1 MRIIKAKVRQVKKMK
16 LAPSRE
22 EFKKLSQGASLV
34 AVGTQIDTD
43 LDTPVSMYY
52 KLVGGAKGFL
62 LESVDAHQKFG
73 RFSFIGAEPF
83 INLQIYKNR
92 LMIQEE
98 DRMKALDGTPVE
110 TMNRYLQGFK
120 AALANQQL
128 PLANGGAV
136 GYFCYETAAVF
147 DRIRNMEVD
156 DEELLGQFM
165 ICRVLMVFDQQKN
178 ASRLIYLADV
188 RNAENLDEVYDQL
201 EQKMEE
207 LQERLYSPTC
217 YKLQKSAPR
226 KEKLD
231 FMEKYGRLPEDFVRT
246 VAACKEYINK
256 GDIFQVVPSRQ
267 FKTRLT
273 KPAFYFYRRLRQVN
287 PSPYMF
293 YLDFGRKKFVAASP
307 EMLVKVAGGYVYT
320 YPIAGTCRR
329 GRTEAEDAA
338 LEAELKADM
347 KECAEHSMLVDLA
360 RNDIGRIS
368 EAGSVIVSRLRQVER
383 FSHVMHMVSEVRG
396 NLKEGYTPMDVLRAC
411 FPAGTVSGAPKLRAM
426 EIINELETVK
436 RGPYAGSA
444 GYIDFAGNMDM
455 CITLRTMF
463 IDGDTGY
470 IQSGAGIVYD
480 SKADSEYKEILQ
492 KSKAMFTV
500 VEEVE
505 NDVVAFR

>member
-1 MRIIKAKVRQVKKMK
+1 MK
-16 LAPSRE
+16 LTPSRE
-22 EFKKLSQGASLV
+22 EFKKLSQTANLV
-34 AVGTQIDTD
+34 AVSTQIDTD

-52 KLVGGAKGFL
+52 KLVGEAKGFL

-98 DRMKALDGTPVE
+98 DQMKALDGTPVE
-110 TMNRYLQGFK
+110 TMNKYLAGFK
-120 AALANQQL
+120 AVLGNQQL

-147 DRIRNMEVD
+147 DRIRGLEVGE
-156 DEELLGQFM
+156 EELLGQFM

-178 ASRLIYLADV
+178 ASQLIYLADA
-188 RNAENLDEVYDQL
+188 RHAEDLDELYDQV
-201 EQKMEE
+201 EHRMEE
-207 LQERLYSPTC
+207 LVDKLYSPIQ
-217 YKLQKSAPR
+217 YKLQKTAPR
-226 KEKLD
+226 KDKLD
-231 FMEKYGRLPEDFVRT
+231 FLAKYGELPEDFVKT
-246 VAACKEYINK
+246 IAACKEYINA

-267 FKTRLT
+267 FKTKLT
-273 KPAFYFYRRLRQVN
+273 KPAFHFYRRLRQVN

-293 YLDFGRKKFVAASP
+293 YLNFGKKKFVAASP
-307 EMLVKVAGGYVYT
+307 EMLVKVAGEYVYT
-320 YPIAGTCRR
+320 YPIAGTRRR
-329 GRTEAEDAA
+329 GQSEAEDVA
-338 LEAELKADM
+338 LEAELKADI

-368 EAGSVIVSRLRQVER
+368 DAGSVVVTKLRQVER

-396 NLKEGYTPMDVLRAC
+396 NLKKGYTPMDVLKAC

-426 EIINELETVK
+426 EIINELEPVK
-436 RGPYAGSA
+436 RGPYAGTV
-444 GYIDFAGNMDM
+444 GYMDFDGNMDM

-480 SKADSEYKEILQ
+480 SKADFEYKEILQ

>member
-1 MRIIKAKVRQVKKMK
+1 MK
-16 LAPSRE
+16 LVPARE
-22 EFKKLSQGASLV
+22 EFKRLSETANLV
-34 AVGTQIDTD
+34 AVATSIDTD

-52 KLVGGAKGFL
+52 KLVGEDKGFL

-98 DRMKALDGTPVE
+98 DQMKALDGSPVD
-110 TMNRYLQGFK
+110 TMNEYMKGLK
-120 AALANQQL
+120 SALHNQQL

-136 GYFCYETAAVF
+136 GYFNYETAAVF
-147 DRIRNMEVD
+147 DRVRGLQVAED
-156 DEELLGQFM
+156 ELLGQFM

-178 ASRLIYLADV
+178 ASQLIYLADV
-188 RNAENLDEVYDQL
+188 KDAENLDTLYDRVEARMQ
-201 EQKMEE
+201 E
-207 LQERLYSPTC
+207 LVEKLYSPSITT
-217 YKLQKSAPR
+217 SAKVPPR
-226 KEKLD
+226 QEKLD
-231 FMEKYGRLPEDFVRT
+231 FLKEYGEMPQDFADTIAR
-246 VAACKEYINK
+246 CKEYINA

-267 FKTRLT
+267 FRTRLT
-273 KPAFYFYRRLRQVN
+273 KPAFLFYRRLRQVN
-287 PSPYMF
+287 PSSYMF
-293 YLDFGRKKFVAASP
+293 YLNFGRKKFVAASP
-307 EMLVKVAGGYVYT
+307 EMLVKVAGEYVYT
-320 YPIAGTCRR
+320 YPIAGTRRR
-329 GRTEAEDAA
+329 GASEEEDRA
-338 LEAELKADM
+338 LEVELKHDI

-368 EAGSVIVSRLRQVER
+368 EPGSVVVTKLRQVER

-396 NLKEGYTPMDVLRAC
+396 NLKRGYTSMDVMQAC

-426 EIINELETVK
+426 EIINELEPVK
-436 RGPYAGSA
+436 RGPYAGTV
-444 GYIDFAGNMDM
+444 GYMDFDGNMDM

-463 IDGDTGY
+463 IDGDNAY

-480 SKADSEYKEILQ
+480 SRAEFEYKEILQ